1 MRLVDILLLY
11 SEMSFGDAFGLRQD
25 DRRHSEDRRHGER
38 DFADRR
44 RANRRKRTLRGL
56 LFGMFAMSLPGQVS
70 KAPNFNITTSEG
82 FVSTSEDFRPLPA
95 TIAYNDAIAEAAD
108 LYKLDPNLI
117 RAIIRAESAFNPFAV
132 SRAGAQGLM
141 QLMPAVAEELNV
153 LDPFDP
159 RQNIF
164 GGARYL
170 RWLLDRNEGNLD
182 LAVASY
188 NAGPG
193 AVDRYNGIP
202 PYRETRNY
210 VKKVNL
216 FLKNAK
222 SSQSD

>member
-1 MRLVDILLLY
+1 MFEMRQHNRRY
-11 SEMSFGDAFGLRQD
+11 SH
-25 DRRHSEDRRHGER
+25 DRRHSERG
-38 DFADRR
+38 FADRR
-44 RANRRKRTLRGL
+44 RLNRRTRTLRGL
-56 LFGMFAMSLPGQVS
+56 LFGMFAMSLPAHVS
-70 KAPNFNITTSEG
+70 KASSFKITTPEG
-82 FVSTSEDFRPLPA
+82 YVSTSEDFRPVPA
-95 TIAYNDAIAEAAD
+95 TIAYNATIAEAAN
-108 LYKLDPNLI
+108 LYRLDPNLI

-141 QLMPAVAEELNV
+141 QLMPAVSEELSV

-170 RWLLDRNEGNLD
+170 RWLLDRNDGNLD

-193 AVDRYNGIP
+193 AVERYNGIP
-202 PYRETRNY
+202 PYRETQDY

-222 SSQSD
+222 TTSAD

>member
-1 MRLVDILLLY
+1 VRDIL
-11 SEMSFGDAFGLRQD
+11 GLRRD
-25 DRRHSEDRRHGER
+25 NDRRHGDRRHSERG
-38 DFADRR
+38 FADRR
-44 RANRRKRTLRGL
+44 ISQRRKRTIRGL
-56 LFGMFAMSLPGQVS
+56 CLGMFAMSIPASAS
-70 KAPNFNITTSEG
+70 KPPTNIAPPIG
-82 FVSTSEDFRPLPA
+82 YVSTSEAYRPVPA
-95 TIAYNDAIAEAAD
+95 TIAYNDAIAEAAE

-132 SRAGAQGLM
+132 SSAGAQGLM
-141 QLMPAVAEELNV
+141 QLMPDLAEELNV

-170 RWLLDRNEGNLD
+170 RQLLDMHKGNIS

-210 VKKVNL
+210 VKKVNA
-216 FLKNAK
+216 FLK
-222 SSQSD
+222 SSKKATAD

>member
-1 MRLVDILLLY
+1 
-11 SEMSFGDAFGLRQD
+11 
-25 DRRHSEDRRHGER
+25 
-38 DFADRR
+38 
-44 RANRRKRTLRGL
+44 
-56 LFGMFAMSLPGQVS
+56 MSLPGQVS
-70 KAPNFNITTSEG
+70 KPSNVSVSTSEA

-95 TIAYNDAIAEAAD
+95 TIAYNDSIAEAAR
-108 LYKLDPNLI
+108 LYRLDPNLI

-141 QLMPAVAEELNV
+141 QLMPEVAEELDV

-170 RWLLDRNEGNLD
+170 RWLLDRNHGNLD

-193 AVDRYNGIP
+193 TVDRYNGIP
-202 PYRETRNY
+202 PYRETRSY

-216 FLKNAK
+216 FLKHAK
-222 SSQSD
+222 ASQAD